1 MIPIIGNT
9 NHDTETLKIEAL
21 TKKRIKKINSRFPQI
36 NPINIFISIFSNSA
50 LLIKIACIKMANK
63 NVPYE

>member
-9 NHDTETLKIEAL
+9 NDDSETLKIEAL
-21 TKKRIKKINSRFPQI
+21 AKKKIKKINSRFPQI
-36 NPINIFISIFSNSA
+36 NPINKFISIFSNSA
-50 LLIKIACIKMANK
+50 LLTTIACIKMANI

>member
-21 TKKRIKKINSRFPQI
+21 AKKRIKKINSRFPQI

-50 LLIKIACIKMANK
+50 LLIKIAYIKMANT
-63 NVPYE
+63 NIAYE